1 MAYFEGLK
9 TSGTTR
15 IQYFLPEGTQQATLL
30 VTAINGQEIKRIA
43 LPQTGE
49 GQMELQ
55 IGNLPAGT
63 YHYSLV
69 VAGKTLDTKRMI
81 IQK

>member
-1 MAYFEGLK
+1 
-9 TSGTTR
+9 
-15 IQYFLPEGTQQATLL
+15 LPEGTHRATLL
-30 VTAINGQEIKRIA
+30 VTGLNGQEIKRIA

-49 GQMELQ
+49 GQIELQ

-63 YHYSLV
+63 YNYSL
-69 VAGKTLDTKRMI
+69 AIDGKKLDTKRMI